1 MVPSFRT
8 ELNVKPSDRQLTLHT
23 PVITA
28 GSCFAEVMGRKIQ
41 HYKVLSLV
49 NPFGTIFNPVSLLD
63 LLISSLHPQQEFT
76 GELLQRDG
84 LWLAYDLHSSFA
96 AQSRAE
102 LLTTIQNSFLQTHQ
116 FLVEADTLIL
126 TFGTAVGY
134 IHRASNQ
141 LVANCHKVP
150 QQQFRKRLLA
160 VTEVTQAFQTFYLQ
174 LKQLNP
180 NLRIILTV
188 SPVRHVKETLEGNS
202 VSKSILRVACHEL
215 SETYPDVHYFPAYE
229 LVLDDLR
236 DYRFYQEDMIHPTSV
251 AEGYIWEKFK
261 AAYFDEAFQQF
272 TAEWDKIQQAL
283 THRPFH
289 PDSPGHQDF
298 LRKTLSRLE
307 NIQAMVNC
315 DPEISA
321 VKKQLRMSQT

>member
-1 MVPSFRT
+1 MSFSFRT
-8 ELNVKPSDRQLTLHT
+8 ELNIKPNARLLSLQT
-23 PVITA
+23 PVLTA

-41 HYKVLSLV
+41 QYKVPSLV
-49 NPFGTIFNPVSLLD
+49 NPFGTIFNPLSLNH
-63 LLISSLHPQQEFT
+63 LLTASLQPQHEFT

-84 LWLAYDLHSSFA
+84 LWLAYDFHSSFA
-96 AQSRAE
+96 AASRTE
-102 LLTTIQNSFLQTHQ
+102 LLTLIRNTFRQTQQ
-116 FLVEADTLIL
+116 FIIKADTLIL

-134 IHRASNQ
+134 IHRTSNQ

-150 QQQFRKRLLA
+150 QQQFRKTLVSMA
-160 VTEVTQAFQTFYLQ
+160 DITASFSNFHQI

-180 NLRIILTV
+180 NIRLILTV

-215 SETYPDVHYFPAYE
+215 SERYPDVHYFPAYE
-229 LVLDDLR
+229 LLLDDLR
-236 DYRFYQEDMIHPTSV
+236 DYRFYQEDMIHPNAV

-261 AAYFDEAFQQF
+261 AAYCDEAFTRF

-289 PDSPGHQDF
+289 PDAPGHQEF
-298 LRKTLSRLE
+298 LRKTLSQLE
-307 NIQAMVNC
+307 KLRHLVDC
-315 DPEISA
+315 EPEIA
-321 VKKQLRMSQT
+321 LVKKQILIS